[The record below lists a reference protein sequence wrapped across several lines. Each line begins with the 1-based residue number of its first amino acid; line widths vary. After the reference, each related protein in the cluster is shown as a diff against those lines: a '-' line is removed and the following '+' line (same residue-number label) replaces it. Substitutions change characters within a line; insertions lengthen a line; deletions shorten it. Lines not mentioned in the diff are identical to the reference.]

1 MFSKRIAAL
10 RKQRKMTQEEL
21 ADALGISRAALSHYE
36 QGRREPDFETVQK
49 IASFFGVSTDY
60 LLGRTDDPTPP
71 KIPGSALKGILR
83 SILEKE
89 KEKDLLQKI
98 GATPLGK
105 TVPIPVLGVI
115 RAGEPIFAQENI
127 IEHQE
132 VPEEDV
138 RGGEYFFL
146 IVTGDSMVGAGILPG
161 SRVLVRRQDYVD
173 DGAIAVV
180 LVGEEATIKRVK
192 HVDGKILL
200 IAANPAY
207 EPQVYNEDEV
217 KIIGKVVQTIIK
229 HE

>member
-1 MFSKRIAAL
+1 MNTLPQRL
-10 RKQRKMTQEEL
+10 RYLREKHGLSQKDL
-21 ADALGISRAALSHYE
+21 AQKFGISNFALSRYE
-36 QGRREPDFETVQK
+36 RGEADPDSELIKKFAE
-49 IASFFGVSTDY
+49 FFGVSADY
-60 LLGRTDDPTPP
+60 LLGLTDNPDVDD
-71 KIPGSALKGILR
+71 ILR
-83 SILEKE
+83 R
-89 KEKDLLQKI
+89 I
-98 GATPLGK
+98 GAVPLGK

-132 VPEEDV
+132 VPEDDV

-180 LVGEEATIKRVK
+180 LVGEEATIKRIK
-192 HVDGKILL
+192 HVDGKVLL
-200 IAANPAY
+200 VPANPMY

-217 KIIGKVVQTIIK
+217 KIIGKVVRTIIE

>member
-1 MFSKRIAAL
+1 MFPERLVEL
-10 RKQRKMTQEEL
+10 RKSKKLTQQEL
-21 ADALGISRAALSHYE
+21 ADKLNISRATYAQYE
-36 QGRREPDFETVQK
+36 IGRRKPDYETLEK
-49 IASFFGVSTDY
+49 LADFYKVSIDY
-60 LLGRTDDPTPP
+60 LLGRTDNPFTSSTRD
-71 KIPGSALKGILR
+71 IEGVLR
-83 SILEKE
+83 
-89 KEKDLLQKI
+89 KI

-115 RAGEPIFAQENI
+115 RAGEPIYAQENI
-127 IEHQE
+127 IGYQE

-180 LVGEEATIKRVK
+180 LVGKEATIKRIK
-192 HVDGKILL
+192 HVDGKVLL
-200 IAANPAY
+200 MPANPMY
-207 EPQVYNEDEV
+207 EPQIYNEDEV
-217 KIIGKVVQTIIK
+217 KVIGKVVRTIIE

>member
-60 LLGRTDDPTPP
+60 LLGRTDDPTPSE
-71 KIPGSALKGILR
+71 ISGSALKRMLR
-83 SILEKE
+83 SMLLE

-98 GATPLGK
+98 GATPVGK

-115 RAGEPIFAQENI
+115 RAGEPIYAEQNI
-127 IEHQE
+127 IDHVE
-132 VPEEDV
+132 VPEDEV

-146 IVTGDSMVGAGILPG
+146 QVTGDSMVGAGILPR

-180 LVGEEATIKRVK
+180 LVGEEATIKRIK